1 MWRSL
6 RLNLPKSK
14 VSSHLKKLK
23 RPYSSSSSSGGG
35 GGGKVVYGVLAAA
48 GAGFAGAVVYGKY
61 DPKFK
66 KVLQDNIPYVDRI
79 YKLFPDEDQKPIV
92 PTKSVSDEK
101 AKEAAMASSLLKRKL
116 DREREKE
123 KAPITEVQKS
133 VDTKSKEIP
142 VQNSNSKIPEPIVKI
157 SETSSTAPNIKS
169 VEKQEAEQ
177 PSSENLVS
185 DMLKKL
191 EKNSEE
197 TKVAYETAVKAVK
210 LHTKS
215 LYEALDLP
223 EGKDRDIVW
232 KEVKKAGSD
241 KSDALKSAEQKAS
254 ETRVL
259 MEKLKINM
267 KKLTAQDRKN
277 PLIRNAEETLS
288 KVENQLKNAQAEV
301 TSVETEAKTATE
313 YQNLV
318 NASKEQFQKELQIVL
333 PNYVHGGKDKPF
345 SESDLNLLIAHA
357 HRRIEQLQKQ
367 LAKQQVTEKIRV
379 DEAVR
384 LQKLKDERFADSKI
398 EAELE
403 RRSVDLESAIADR
416 VAHLKEEFENELRQQ
431 LRRQA
436 AAHADH
442 IQEVLKV
449 QEQELERKFSLDL
462 EEKLLHQKGVFISEM
477 SGNMSRLKGILAFLK
492 AKSEFDKASKKAQAL
507 WLACQAMSHKISA
520 DNAGNPSP
528 LGKDIAAV
536 KIAADEESEFINAVL
551 AGIPTEAVN
560 RGVYNNEVLKERF
573 QDVKRVCR
581 KVALVDENNDSLYRY
596 FLSYLQSFLI
606 VDAVSIPKEELEG
619 KVAVDP
625 SEWDTFDILSRVSYC
640 LKINDLEQA
649 LRYANQL
656 KGEPRIVAKDWMD
669 EVKLLLETQLAV
681 KALLAHAAA
690 VGVQAYH

>member
-14 VSSHLKKLK
+14 VSSHSKKLK

-35 GGGKVVYGVLAAA
+35 GKVVFGVLAAA

-66 KVLQDNIPYVDRI
+66 KVLQDNIPYIDHI
-79 YKLFPDEDQKPIV
+79 YKLFPDEDQKPVV
-92 PTKSVSDEK
+92 PTRSASDDK
-101 AKEAAMASSLLKRKL
+101 AKEAAMAGSLLKKKL

-123 KAPITEVQKS
+123 KLPVTEVPPQKS
-133 VDTKSKEIP
+133 IDTKTKESP
-142 VQNSNSKIPEPIVKI
+142 VQI
-157 SETSSTAPNIKS
+157 SANG
-169 VEKQEAEQ
+169 
-177 PSSENLVS
+177 NLVS
-185 DMLKKL
+185 DMLKNL
-191 EKNSEE
+191 EKTSEE
-197 TKVAYETAVKAVK
+197 TKVAYETAIKAVK
-210 LHTKS
+210 QHTKS

-232 KEVKKAGSD
+232 REVKKSGSD

-259 MEKLKINM
+259 MEKLKVNM
-267 KKLTAQDRKN
+267 KKLATQDKKN
-277 PLIRNAEETLS
+277 PLVKNAEETLS
-288 KVENQLKNAQAEV
+288 RVESQLKNAQAEV
-301 TSVETEAKTATE
+301 TSVETEAKTASE

-318 NASKEQFQKELQIVL
+318 SASKEQFRKELQIVL

-384 LQKLKDERFADSKI
+384 LQKMKDERFADSKI

-403 RRSVDLESAIADR
+403 RRNVDLESAIAER
-416 VAHLKEEFENELRQQ
+416 VAHLKEDFENELRQQ

-520 DNAGNPSP
+520 DNAGNPFP

-536 KIAADEESEFINAVL
+536 KIAADDESEFINAVL

-581 KVALVDENNDSLYRY
+581 KVALIDENNDSLYRY

>member
-1 MWRSL
+1 MNKEFEHL
-6 RLNLPKSK
+6 LKEAKSTTTINNVK
-14 VSSHLKKLK
+14 IIIKL
-23 RPYSSSSSSGGG
+23 
-35 GGGKVVYGVLAAA
+35 GGGKIVFGVLAAA

-61 DPKFK
+61 DPKFR
-66 KVLQDNIPYVDRI
+66 KVLEDNIPYVEHV
-79 YKLFPDEDQKPIV
+79 YKLFPEEVQKPV
-92 PTKSVSDEK
+92 GPTKISIDEK
-101 AKEAAMASSLLKRKL
+101 SKETSIPTSLLKKKL
-116 DREREKE
+116 DRE
-123 KAPITEVQKS
+123 KASTIEVQKS
-133 VDTKSKEIP
+133 ERKSKEVPIQPSDPIIP
-142 VQNSNSKIPEPIVKI
+142 DSNVKKMETKP
-157 SETSSTAPNIKS
+157 SELSVKS
-169 VEKQEAEQ
+169 LEKQESE
-177 PSSENLVS
+177 SSSYENLVS
-185 DMLKKL
+185 DMTKRI

-197 TKVAYETAVKAVK
+197 VKTAYETAVSTVR
-210 LHTKS
+210 LHTKA

-223 EGKDRDIVW
+223 EGKDGDIVW
-232 KEVKKAGSD
+232 KEVKTTSSEKNA
-241 KSDALKSAEQKAS
+241 ALKSAEEKAT
-254 ETRVL
+254 ETKIL
-259 MEKLKINM
+259 IEKLKVNM
-267 KKLTAQDRKN
+267 KKLATQDKKN
-277 PLIRNAEETLS
+277 PLIKTAEEVVS
-288 KVENQLKNAQAEV
+288 KVENQLQNAQAEV
-301 TSVETEAKTATE
+301 TTVETEAKTAAE
-313 YQNLV
+313 YQKLV

-333 PNYVHGGKDKPF
+333 PNYVYGDKDKTAI
-345 SESDLNLLIAHA
+345 ESDLNLLIAHA

-367 LAKQQVTEKIRV
+367 IAKQQVTEKIRI

-384 LQKLKDERFADSKI
+384 LQKMKDERFANSKI

-403 RRSVDLESAIADR
+403 RRSIDLESAISDR

-520 DNAGNPSP
+520 DNAGDPSP

-536 KIAADEESEFINAVL
+536 KIAADEDSEFINAIL
-551 AGIPTEAVN
+551 AGIPIEAVDK
-560 RGVYNNEVLKERF
+560 GVYNNEVLKERF
-573 QDVKRVCR
+573 QNVKSVCR
-581 KVALVDENNDSLYRY
+581 KVAMVDENNDSLYQY
-596 FLSYLQSFLI
+596 ILSYLQSILI

-625 SEWDTFDILSRVSYC
+625 SEWDTFDILSRISYC
-640 LKINDLEQA
+640 LKTNDLEQA

-656 KGEPRIVAKDWMD
+656 KGEPRAVAKDWMN

>member
-1 MWRSL
+1 MWRSI
-6 RLNLPKSK
+6 RLSLNKSK
-14 VSSHLKKLK
+14 VSCHSKKFK
-23 RPYSSSSSSGGG
+23 RPYSSSSSG
-35 GGGKVVYGVLAAA
+35 GGGKIVFGVLAAA

-61 DPKFK
+61 DPKFR
-66 KVLQDNIPYVDRI
+66 KVLEDNIPYIEHV
-79 YKLFPDEDQKPIV
+79 YKLFPEEVQKPV
-92 PTKSVSDEK
+92 GPTKTSIDEK
-101 AKEAAMASSLLKRKL
+101 SKETSIPTSLLKKKL
-116 DREREKE
+116 DRE
-123 KAPITEVQKS
+123 KASAIEVQKS
-133 VDTKSKEIP
+133 ETKSKEVPIQPSDPIIP
-142 VQNSNSKIPEPIVKI
+142 DSNVKKMETKP
-157 SETSSTAPNIKS
+157 SELSVKS
-169 VEKQEAEQ
+169 LEKQESE
-177 PSSENLVS
+177 SSSYENLVS
-185 DMLKKL
+185 DMTKRI

-197 TKVAYETAVKAVK
+197 VKTAYETAVSTVR
-210 LHTKS
+210 LHTKA

-223 EGKDRDIVW
+223 EGKDGDIVW
-232 KEVKKAGSD
+232 KEVKTTSSEKNA
-241 KSDALKSAEQKAS
+241 ALKSAEEKAT
-254 ETRVL
+254 ETKIL
-259 MEKLKINM
+259 IEKLKVNM
-267 KKLTAQDRKN
+267 KKLAAQDKKN
-277 PLIRNAEETLS
+277 PLVKTAEEVVS
-288 KVENQLKNAQAEV
+288 KVENQLQNAQAEV
-301 TSVETEAKTATE
+301 TTVETEAKTAAE
-313 YQNLV
+313 YQKLV

-333 PNYVHGGKDKPF
+333 PNYVYGDKDKTAI
-345 SESDLNLLIAHA
+345 ESDLNLLIAHA

-367 LAKQQVTEKIRV
+367 IAKQQVTEKIRI

-384 LQKLKDERFADSKI
+384 LQKMKDERFANSKI

-403 RRSVDLESAIADR
+403 RRSIDLESAISDR

-520 DNAGNPSP
+520 DNAGDPSP

-536 KIAADEESEFINAVL
+536 KIAADEDSEFINAIL
-551 AGIPTEAVN
+551 AGIPIEAVDK
-560 RGVYNNEVLKERF
+560 GVYNNEVLKERF
-573 QDVKRVCR
+573 QNVKSVCR
-581 KVALVDENNDSLYRY
+581 KVAMVDENNDSLYQY
-596 FLSYLQSFLI
+596 ILSYLQSILI

-625 SEWDTFDILSRVSYC
+625 SEWDTFDILSRISYC

-656 KGEPRIVAKDWMD
+656 KGEPRAVAKDWMN

>member
-14 VSSHLKKLK
+14 VSSHSKKLK

-35 GGGKVVYGVLAAA
+35 GKVVFGVLAAA

-66 KVLQDNIPYVDRI
+66 KVLQDNIPYIDHI
-79 YKLFPDEDQKPIV
+79 YKLFPVEDQKPVV

-101 AKEAAMASSLLKRKL
+101 AKEAAMASSLLKKKL

-123 KAPITEVQKS
+123 KVPVTEAQKS
-133 VDTKSKEIP
+133 VDTKTKESP
-142 VQNSNSKIPEPIVKI
+142 VQI
-157 SETSSTAPNIKS
+157 SAN
-169 VEKQEAEQ
+169 
-177 PSSENLVS
+177 ENLVS

-191 EKNSEE
+191 EKTSEE
-197 TKVAYETAVKAVK
+197 TKVAYDTAAKTVKQ
-210 LHTKS
+210 HTKS

-232 KEVKKAGSD
+232 REVKKAASD

-254 ETRVL
+254 ETRIL
-259 MEKLKINM
+259 MEKLKVNM
-267 KKLTAQDRKN
+267 KKLAAQDKKN
-277 PLIRNAEETLS
+277 PLVKNAEETLS
-288 KVENQLKNAQAEV
+288 RVENQLKNAQAEV

-379 DEAVR
+379 DEAIR
-384 LQKLKDERFADSKI
+384 LQKMKDERFADSKI

-403 RRSVDLESAIADR
+403 RRSVDLESAIAER
-416 VAHLKEEFENELRQQ
+416 VAHLKEDFENELRQQ

-520 DNAGNPSP
+520 DNAGNPFP

-581 KVALVDENNDSLYRY
+581 KVALIDENNDSLYRY

-606 VDAVSIPKEELEG
+606 VDAVSIPKEEMEG

-625 SEWDTFDILSRVSYC
+625 SEWDTFDIIRRVSYC

>member
-142 VQNSNSKIPEPIVKI
+142 VQNS
-157 SETSSTAPNIKS
+157 T
-169 VEKQEAEQ
+169 
-177 PSSENLVS
+177 SENLVS